1 MDLNYQQSNSNITPF
16 CINTFTFI
24 LTCAQIQF
32 KGSLGEIEQQV
43 KKYESWNLKKRCFF
57 VVFFAFVFVCLFVA
71 FLKKKE
77 PYTVHFFLS
86 L

>member
-43 KKYESWNLKKRCFF
+43 KKYES
-57 VVFFAFVFVCLFVA
+57 
-71 FLKKKE
+71 
-77 PYTVHFFLS
+77 
-86 L
+86 